1 MDWTSRGPDSNEQE
15 ILYWVAP
22 MDPNFRRDEP
32 GKSPMGMDLIPVYA
46 EEDAK
51 PKASTVA
58 LSPSVINNIGV
69 RTAVASVEPIS
80 QKIESVGFVGYD
92 EHRSSHVHLRTEGWI
107 QKLNIRAIGDPVK
120 KGDLLF
126 TVYAPEVIVANAD
139 LIRAVRR
146 NDKAAEQS
154 IRIQLQNYGIDSA
167 QIDEMAQASKPGDV
181 FKVFAPQSGVVTT
194 LEAADGMYLQPDSM
208 ALRLADMSSVWLM
221 VDVFEQDI
229 ARLSPNSQVLASFE
243 HLPGMVLE
251 GRIDYIYPELDVV
264 TRTLPVRLYF
274 DNSEGLLRPNMFG
287 RVTIIPAETRSA
299 VTIPTSA
306 LIRTGMSERVILKAG
321 DGTFVPRIVTPGLTG
336 SFGEGSRTE
345 ILQGLQAGEEVV
357 TSAQFLIDS
366 ESSLSAGMGRM
377 SPSQGVPI
385 WSNGTVTKVD
395 PETNSITIRHT
406 AIDELH
412 WPEME
417 TTFAVR
423 GNLTAYELRPDE
435 HFEFAIMRGSDKR
448 FSLVDLRQMGSKHH
462 KSGHLA
468 PAGAAER

>member
-1 MDWTSRGPDSNEQE
+1 M
-15 ILYWVAP
+15 
-22 MDPNFRRDEP
+22 
-32 GKSPMGMDLIPVYA
+32 
-46 EEDAK
+46 
-51 PKASTVA
+51 
-58 LSPSVINNIGV
+58 
-69 RTAVASVEPIS
+69 
-80 QKIESVGFVGYD
+80 GYD

-107 QKLNIRAIGDPVK
+107 QKLNVRAIGDPVK

-154 IRIQLQNYGIDSA
+154 IRVQLQNYGIDSA
-167 QIDEMAQASKPGDV
+167 QIDEMAQASKPVDV

-194 LEAADGMYLQPDSM
+194 LDAADGMYLQPDSM

-306 LIRTGMSERVILKAG
+306 LIRTGMSERVILKTG

-366 ESSLSAGMGRM
+366 ESSLSAGMERM

-385 WSNGTVTKVD
+385 WSKG
-395 PETNSITIRHT
+395 R
-406 AIDELH
+406 
-412 WPEME
+412 
-417 TTFAVR
+417 
-423 GNLTAYELRPDE
+423 
-435 HFEFAIMRGSDKR
+435 
-448 FSLVDLRQMGSKHH
+448 
-462 KSGHLA
+462 
-468 PAGAAER
+468 